1 MIINYF
7 FYLHNNWY
15 VEVKCQIGWMD
26 EKAGLQQS
34 KNFVT
39 ELMGELMDG
48 WMDRWKR
55 KPGLLNWWVNE
66 WMGEIKLNYNDGPF
80 SKVVRFLKFKFLII
94 LKLN

>member
-1 MIINYF
+1 MIIYNKI
-7 FYLHNNWY
+7 
-15 VEVKCQIGWMD
+15 KCQIGWMD